1 MTDRGFPELAATIA
15 HLCALGR
22 GPVHA

>member
-15 HLCALGR
+15 RLCALGR